1 MSKSVAPSDVRKRL
15 SKELLNLYHVLSEQR
30 TDVISDASPLSSAA
44 NQVIRTSKGNRWEY
58 EIAELTLQV
67 KMPQKSLPTS
77 CGEWLNI
84 TIDLDIAGACL
95 PDGSAEIDKLVL
107 NLRIETATKGN
118 VCSWHFDRHISG
130 DDPTEDVLTEAH
142 PRYHFQHG
150 GHAMEPFA
158 DNLGGMLLLPAPRL
172 AFPPMNAILS
182 LDFVLSN
189 FSGQCWQQLRDE
201 PTYVRLLKDSQHAY
215 WRPYIEKIASWW
227 DKAPKKDTECQDLW
241 PHLI

>member
-1 MSKSVAPSDVRKRL
+1 MSKSVAPSGVRKRL
-15 SKELLNLYHVLSEQR
+15 SSELLRLHQVLSEQR
-30 TDVISDASPLSSAA
+30 TDVISDASPLCSAA
-44 NQVIRTSKGNRWEY
+44 NQVNRDSKGNRWEY
-58 EIAELTLQV
+58 EIAELKLRV
-67 KMPQKSLPTS
+67 KIPQNSLPTS

-95 PDGSAEIDKLVL
+95 PDGNAEIDKLIL
-107 NLRIETATKGN
+107 NLKIETATKGN

-130 DDPTEDVLTEAH
+130 DSPTENVLSEAH

-150 GHAMEPFA
+150 GHAMKPFA
-158 DNLGGMLLLPAPRL
+158 NNLGGMLLLPTPRL

-201 PTYVRLLKDSQHAY
+201 PTYIRLLRDSQQAY

-227 DKAPKKDTECQDLW
+227 SETPKKDNECQDLW